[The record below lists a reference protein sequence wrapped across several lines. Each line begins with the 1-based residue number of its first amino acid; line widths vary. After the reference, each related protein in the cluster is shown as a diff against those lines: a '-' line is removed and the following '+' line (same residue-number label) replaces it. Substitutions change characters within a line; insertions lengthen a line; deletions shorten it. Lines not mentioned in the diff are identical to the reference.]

1 MRALIRFSPN
11 THTVPFNHLPKVVGF
26 IHRCI
31 GKDNA
36 LHDSVS
42 LYSLGWLQGGVKRRE
57 GLHFPEGAQLTFSS
71 PDSDVLLQLMQGIQ
85 EDAHFAFGMV
95 AEATHL
101 QQAPMV
107 DTGEARFG
115 VASPVLVRKEVPF
128 AELPEHIRHKM
139 EAHGEI
145 PETAT
150 KYLTYEDGDEAD
162 ALLTQVLHTKLAA
175 AGLPT
180 EGASVAFDRYYLRPR
195 VKLVN
200 YKGTQSKATV
210 CPVIVSGSAEQI
222 AFCWNVGVGQCT
234 GISYGSL
241 K

>member
-11 THTVPFNHLPKVVGF
+11 IQTVPFNHLPKVVGF

-36 LHDSVS
+36 LHDNVS

-57 GLHFPEGAQLTFSS
+57 GLAFPEGAQLSFSTHD
-71 PDSDVLLQLMQGIQ
+71 PQVLLQFVQGVQ
-85 EDAHFAFGMV
+85 EKMDFAFGMR
-95 AEATHL
+95 AEEVVL
-101 QQAPMV
+101 QKPPYI

-128 AELPEHIRHKM
+128 EELPEHIRHKM
-139 EAHGEI
+139 EAHGEA

-180 EGASVAFDRYYLRPR
+180 EGASVAFDRDYPRPR

-210 CPVIVSGSAEQI
+210 CPVIVRGSAEQI

-234 GISYGSL
+234 GISYGCL
-241 K
+241 M